1 MINIINNLLL
11 YLFFLFIL
19 QQQHDEVH
27 YAELA
32 LVIPKMDKQQQQH
45 KNSSTLP
52 HSKKPPAYNY
62 FDEPTIYA
70 QIDHYKT
77 ATSPFPPLISPVS
90 QQSTLY
96 PTKPFLREIVTIRT
110 PLVFAQQESCV

>member
-1 MINIINNLLL
+1 MKRESLNIINNL
-11 YLFFLFIL
+11 FFL
-19 QQQHDEVH
+19 QQQNDEVH

-32 LVIPKMDKQQQQH
+32 LVIPKIDKQQQH

>member
-1 MINIINNLLL
+1 MKYMKRKSLNIINNL
-11 YLFFLFIL
+11 FFL
-19 QQQHDEVH
+19 QQQNDEVH

-32 LVIPKMDKQQQQH
+32 LVIPKIDKQQQH